1 MILSLFLFFLISLLI
16 LFSTIG
22 YGLLVT
28 KFLKFE
34 NFNYN
39 YGLIGFLG
47 LFILSIIASLTHLF
61 APHNYI
67 HNILI
72 ILIGITS
79 LITIDRKKFEKLK
92 YILIVFVL
100 LFICIL
106 MAKNNEDF
114 GFYHLPNSLQFAQQK
129 LQFGLGNLNHG
140 FKHISS
146 LFMIMSLN
154 YLPLFEYYIF
164 NLTNLLFLTF
174 LVSFI
179 LIEIY
184 LRKKNNLNLTNLIL
198 CLFLILFLAK
208 FSRLAEYGSDISGQ
222 IIIAIYFFY
231 LLEFFYNKKIELKSR
246 INYLKLSMI
255 MITFAISLKFIS
267 VIYSV
272 LLLILFIS
280 VEKKKQII
288 LKLLK
293 IDFLFLIFLSLSLF
307 IFLNFSATGCLIYP
321 VEKLCFSE
329 KFKWAISSETVNY
342 LNLYYEVWA
351 KGGAGPGFGTEDQE
365 KYVLNS
371 NWIPNWFKVYFIG
384 KFSDYILVTLL
395 ILIIFI
401 SFFYKD
407 IFLHKNKLNKKKK
420 NYSIIYLS
428 IILIFLLWF
437 FNFPTL
443 RYAGYIIVF
452 SLLTFPFIFLIEK
465 KINFHSRKVL
475 KKISIIFL
483 ISYTVFL
490 TKNITRINDELKL
503 KENDHHNFKNFPFFW
518 TKNSEFKKVVING
531 HDLYLTEGACWS
543 VPSTCIRGQGGLNIT
558 KKNNYIFYHKE

>member
-1 MILSLFLFFLISLLI
+1 MILSFFLFFLISLMI

-22 YGLLVT
+22 YGLVVT

-39 YGLIGFLG
+39 YGLVGFLG
-47 LFILSIIASLTHLF
+47 LFILSILASLTHLLT
-61 APHNYI
+61 PHNYI
-67 HNILI
+67 HNIFV
-72 ILIGITS
+72 ILIGVTS
-79 LITIDRKKFEKLK
+79 LIAIDRKKFERLK

-106 MAKNNEDF
+106 IAKNNEDF
-114 GFYHLPNSLQFAQQK
+114 GYYHLPNSLQFAQQK
-129 LQFGLGNLNHG
+129 LQFGLGNFNHG

-146 LFMIMSLN
+146 LFMLMSLN
-154 YLPLFEYYIF
+154 YLPIFEYYIF
-164 NLTNLLFLTF
+164 NVTNFLFLTF
-174 LVSFI
+174 LVSFV

-184 LRKKNNLNLTNLIL
+184 LRNKINLNLTNLIL
-198 CLFLILFLAK
+198 CMFLTLFLAK

-231 LLEFFYNKKIELKSR
+231 LLEFFYNKKIDLKNR
-246 INYLKLSMI
+246 INYLKLSII

-267 VIYSV
+267 VIYAV
-272 LLLILFIS
+272 LILSLLIS
-280 VEKKKQII
+280 VKKKKIF

-293 IDFLFLIFLSLSLF
+293 INFIFLIFSSLSLF

-321 VEKLCFSE
+321 IERLCFSE
-329 KFKWAISSETVNY
+329 KFNWAISSETVKY

-351 KGGAGPGFGTEDQE
+351 KGGAGPGFGIEDQE
-365 KYVLNS
+365 KYVLYL
-371 NWIPNWFKVYFIG
+371 NWITNWFKVYFIG

-407 IFLHKNKLNKKKK
+407 IFLLKNKSNGKKI
-420 NYSIIYLS
+420 NYSLIYSS

-452 SLLTFPFIFLIEK
+452 LLLSFPFIFIIEK
-465 KINFHSRKVL
+465 KINFNSHKVL

-483 ISYTVFL
+483 ISYFVFL
-490 TKNITRINDELKL
+490 TKNVIRLNDEFKL
-503 KENDHHNFKNFPFFW
+503 KENEHHNFKNFPFFW
-518 TKNSEFKKVVING
+518 IKNTEFEKVEIDG
-531 HDLYLTEGACWS
+531 HYLYLTKGACWS
-543 VPSTCIRGQGGLNIT
+543 VPSTCIRGKSGFGIT
-558 KKNNYIFYHKE
+558 KKNNYIFYHKK

>member
-22 YGLLVT
+22 YGLVVT

-34 NFNYN
+34 GFNYN

-47 LFILSIIASLTHLF
+47 LFILSIIASITHLF

-79 LITIDRKKFEKLK
+79 LIIIDRKKFERVK
-92 YILIVFVL
+92 YILIIFVL

-198 CLFLILFLAK
+198 CMFLILFLAK

-288 LKLLK
+288 LK
-293 IDFLFLIFLSLSLF
+293 FM
-307 IFLNFSATGCLIYP
+307 
-321 VEKLCFSE
+321 
-329 KFKWAISSETVNY
+329 
-342 LNLYYEVWA
+342 
-351 KGGAGPGFGTEDQE
+351 
-365 KYVLNS
+365 
-371 NWIPNWFKVYFIG
+371 
-384 KFSDYILVTLL
+384 
-395 ILIIFI
+395 IIF
-401 SFFYKD
+401 
-407 IFLHKNKLNKKKK
+407 
-420 NYSIIYLS
+420 
-428 IILIFLLWF
+428 
-437 FNFPTL
+437 
-443 RYAGYIIVF
+443 
-452 SLLTFPFIFLIEK
+452 
-465 KINFHSRKVL
+465 
-475 KKISIIFL
+475 
-483 ISYTVFL
+483 
-490 TKNITRINDELKL
+490 
-503 KENDHHNFKNFPFFW
+503 
-518 TKNSEFKKVVING
+518 
-531 HDLYLTEGACWS
+531 
-543 VPSTCIRGQGGLNIT
+543 
-558 KKNNYIFYHKE
+558 

>member
-1 MILSLFLFFLISLLI
+1 MILSFFLFFLISLMI

-22 YGLLVT
+22 YGLVAT

-39 YGLIGFLG
+39 YGLVGFLG
-47 LFILSIIASLTHLF
+47 LFILSILASLTHLLT
-61 APHNYI
+61 PHNYI
-67 HNILI
+67 HNILV
-72 ILIGITS
+72 ILIGVTS
-79 LITIDRKKFEKLK
+79 LIAIDRKKFERLK

-106 MAKNNEDF
+106 IAKNNEDF
-114 GFYHLPNSLQFAQQK
+114 GYYHLPNSLQFAQQK

-154 YLPLFEYYIF
+154 YLPFFEYYIF
-164 NLTNLLFLTF
+164 NITNFLFLTF

-179 LIEIY
+179 LIEVY
-184 LRKKNNLNLTNLIL
+184 LRNKNNLNLTNLIL
-198 CLFLILFLAK
+198 CMFLILFLAK

-222 IIIAIYFFY
+222 IIIVIYFFY
-231 LLEFFYNKKIELKSR
+231 LLEFSYNKKIELKDR

-272 LLLILFIS
+272 LLLILLMS
-280 VEKKKQII
+280 GEKKKQII
-288 LKLLK
+288 LKLFK
-293 IDFLFLIFLSLSLF
+293 IDFLSLIFLSLILF

-329 KFKWAISSETVNY
+329 KFNWAVSSETVKY

-351 KGGAGPGFGTEDQE
+351 KGGAGPGFTTENQE
-365 KYVLNS
+365 KYVLYL
-371 NWIPNWFKVYFIG
+371 NWLTNWFNVYFIG

-401 SFFYKD
+401 SFF
-407 IFLHKNKLNKKKK
+407 
-420 NYSIIYLS
+420 
-428 IILIFLLWF
+428 
-437 FNFPTL
+437 
-443 RYAGYIIVF
+443 
-452 SLLTFPFIFLIEK
+452 
-465 KINFHSRKVL
+465 
-475 KKISIIFL
+475 
-483 ISYTVFL
+483 
-490 TKNITRINDELKL
+490 
-503 KENDHHNFKNFPFFW
+503 
-518 TKNSEFKKVVING
+518 
-531 HDLYLTEGACWS
+531 
-543 VPSTCIRGQGGLNIT
+543 
-558 KKNNYIFYHKE
+558 